1 MSQEKEKISEGIA
14 LAVLKASAKF
24 CKTTIADIRNKTR
37 KRFVVEA
44 RQLTTAILKEG
55 GWCWQEIADFLTY
68 EKSGNHTN
76 PMHWYKMHQRDVKT
90 YNYYRCNYMQLQSIN
105 CDTVDEFQH
114 FDGKLISVDMYNN
127 LEARYYNLKSKHDM
141 LLQENKKI
149 KSSANILKS
158 QLTALC

>member
-1 MSQEKEKISEGIA
+1 MKKEQQKISEGIA

-24 CKTTIADIRNKTR
+24 CKTTIADIRNKSR

-76 PMHWYKMHQRDVKT
+76 PMHSYKMHQRDVKT

-105 CDTVDEFQH
+105 TDTIDEFEH
-114 FDGKLISVDMYNN
+114 FDGKLISVDMYNS
-127 LEARYYNLKSKHDM
+127 LEARYFVLKSKYDM
-141 LLQENKKI
+141 LVQDNNQI
-149 KSSANILKS
+149 KSSANKLKS